1 MRSHTNVNLKPQAF
15 DSNDRAYLSE
25 KKLMLEI
32 EVLKKKNEYLFSE
45 LENILEAIDEW
56 GYVDLCIG
64 NRKQRL
70 VAKEQEGN
78 DRGGGMTEQ
87 LSDLINRHV
96 RCRLASS
103 SSL

>member
-1 MRSHTNVNLKPQAF
+1 MKSHTNANLKPHAF

-32 EVLKKKNEYLFSE
+32 EVLRKKNEYLFSE

-64 NRKQRL
+64 PKKKRL
-70 VAKEQEGN
+70 VEKVDGKEKAEK
-78 DRGGGMTEQ
+78 
-87 LSDLINRHV
+87 
-96 RCRLASS
+96 
-103 SSL
+103 

>member
-64 NRKQRL
+64 SKKKRL
-70 VAKEQEGN
+70 VEKVEDKEKVVE
-78 DRGGGMTEQ
+78 
-87 LSDLINRHV
+87 S
-96 RCRLASS
+96 
-103 SSL
+103 